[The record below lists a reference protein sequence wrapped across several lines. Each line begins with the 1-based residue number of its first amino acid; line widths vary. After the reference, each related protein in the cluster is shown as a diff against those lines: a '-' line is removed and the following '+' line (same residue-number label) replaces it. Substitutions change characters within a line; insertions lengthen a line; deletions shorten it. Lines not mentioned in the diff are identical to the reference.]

1 MAVDKRGE
9 AIIINVTAVTFIMTN
24 WLLLHYK
31 LPSKPSALRVYIWR
45 KLKRL
50 GAILL
55 HDAVW
60 VLPDL
65 PRTSEKF
72 QWLATEIQE
81 MGGQVYYWKTNT
93 VWGEQDESIVQEFNE
108 QVDVVYSDLLKKM
121 DKPRTDLQEVAG
133 QYQQAASQDFFHSKL
148 GILVHEKLMAKRGEK
163 P

>member
-1 MAVDKRGE
+1 
-9 AIIINVTAVTFIMTN
+9 MTN

-31 LPSKPSALRVYIWR
+31 LPSQPSALRVYIWR

-65 PRTSEKF
+65 PRTAEQF
-72 QWLATEIQE
+72 QWLTVEIQE
-81 MGGQVYYWKTNT
+81 MGGSVYAWRASTIL
-93 VWGEQDESIVQEFNE
+93 GQDNESITQQFNE
-108 QVDVVYSDLLKKM
+108 QVDAVYSDLLKKLKTP
-121 DKPRTDLQEVAG
+121 KPDLQEISR
-133 QYQQAASQDFFHSKL
+133 QYQQAAAQDFFHSKL
-148 GILVHEKLMAKRGEK
+148 GLLVREKLTSKRGEK